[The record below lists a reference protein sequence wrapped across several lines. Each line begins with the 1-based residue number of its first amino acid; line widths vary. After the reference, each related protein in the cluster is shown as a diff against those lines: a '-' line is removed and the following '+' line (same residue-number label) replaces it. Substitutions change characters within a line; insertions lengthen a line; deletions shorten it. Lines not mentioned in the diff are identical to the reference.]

1 MKTKKE
7 DTIMF
12 KKRICKS
19 MKGLKYVYLQK
30 TTVWISASHLFIFF
44 NDNKLLPPAQE
55 QVVVVFSTAP
65 QNLT

>member
-1 MKTKKE
+1 
-7 DTIMF
+7 
-12 KKRICKS
+12 